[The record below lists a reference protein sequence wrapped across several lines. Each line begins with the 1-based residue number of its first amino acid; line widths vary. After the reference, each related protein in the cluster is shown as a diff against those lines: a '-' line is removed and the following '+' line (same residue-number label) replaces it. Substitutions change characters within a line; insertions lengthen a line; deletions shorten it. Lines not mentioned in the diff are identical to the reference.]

1 MFSQHPAWVITLGT
15 NKKCGLLY
23 KDTKAELQ
31 NKGLETNI
39 ISEIHKINTVLLQ
52 EHYNLCIKTAL
63 LDSKLDNKNLKKKP
77 TNH

>member
-1 MFSQHPAWVITLGT
+1 M
-15 NKKCGLLY
+15 Y

-31 NKGLETNI
+31 NKTNGLETNI
-39 ISEIHKINTVLLQ
+39 ISEINKINTVLLQ

-63 LDSKLDNKNLKKKP
+63 LDSKLDNKIKKKKP